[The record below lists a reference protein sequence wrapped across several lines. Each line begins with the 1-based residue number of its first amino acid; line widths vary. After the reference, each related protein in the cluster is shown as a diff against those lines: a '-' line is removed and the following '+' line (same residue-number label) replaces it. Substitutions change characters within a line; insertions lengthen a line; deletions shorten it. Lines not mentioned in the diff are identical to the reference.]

1 MHNDNLYEKCSEH
14 RWAICGIMSGV
25 TLVVVALTPLW
36 IVLNK
41 EDETDNTCETTTYTA
56 KYGVT
61 GFWLSKC
68 NDSISKCSTDIEA
81 AATWIKCS
89 FTDINLPIVKQSNI
103 DWRDFVTI
111 SNGAYLFYK
120 YGKCLEQTNSSI
132 ALPNDIT
139 CSQDSSTMFPCVP
152 YVRNNCPSTSS
163 INEFSEIN
171 GYNLTALRHPSLIS
185 VYKNVCEGDHSD
197 NLCINASTE
206 INCNGVCSPC
216 SSDLVASFLPINGSS
231 EFDLC

>member
-1 MHNDNLYEKCSEH
+1 MYEFSLKEKCYEH

-41 EDETDNTCETTTYTA
+41 EEESDNSCETTTYTS

-61 GFWLSKC
+61 GFWLRNC

-81 AATWIKCS
+81 TAKWVKCS
-89 FTDINLPIVKQSNI
+89 FTDINLPIVKQSAI
-103 DWRDFVTI
+103 DWKTFVAA
-111 SNGAYLFYK
+111 SNGIYLFYK
-120 YGKCLEQTNSSI
+120 YGKCFEQTNSSI
-132 ALPNDIT
+132 SLPNDIT
-139 CSQDSSTMFPCVP
+139 CSQDNNTLFSCVP

-163 INEFSEIN
+163 INEFSTAD
-171 GYNLTALRHPSLIS
+171 GYNLTELKRPSLIS
-185 VYKNVCEGDHSD
+185 VYKNVCEGENSD
-197 NLCINASTE
+197 NLCINISTE

-216 SSDLVASFLPINGSS
+216 SSDLIASFLPLNGSS
-231 EFDLC
+231 GFDLC